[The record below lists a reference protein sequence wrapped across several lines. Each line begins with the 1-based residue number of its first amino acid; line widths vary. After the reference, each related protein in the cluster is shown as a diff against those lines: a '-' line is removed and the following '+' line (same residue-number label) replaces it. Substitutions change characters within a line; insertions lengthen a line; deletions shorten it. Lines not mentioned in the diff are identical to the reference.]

1 VIWLQTLPAFGLWIA
16 FIVIRRHWMRGCR
29 SRFANI
35 SRPVRIGWML
45 FALIGSLAILFAGI
59 AGIAGA
65 GWMTKEG
72 LSVFGMVAVA
82 AVGLVFIHLQMI
94 ATALTLSLAVD
105 RVTPTEVPTSNPQNS
120 SGDPT

>member
-1 VIWLQTLPAFGLWIA
+1 
-16 FIVIRRHWMRGCR
+16 
-29 SRFANI
+29 
-35 SRPVRIGWML
+35 ML
-45 FALIGSLAILFAGI
+45 IALIGSLAILFAGI